1 MLLRVENL
9 HKSFDGLDVLNGISF
24 GLEKGQVTVVIGSS
38 GSGKSTLLRCINC
51 LAPPDKGRVWLENQ
65 ELTAKDADLNQ
76 ARSKMGFVFQDFNLF
91 THLTVLENVC
101 FGPLR
106 VNKKSKE
113 EARQIALEE
122 IERVGMQNKLNAYPA
137 QLSGGQQQRISIAR
151 ALALKPQLI
160 MFDEPTSALD
170 PELTGEVLSVMSGLA
185 KDGMTL
191 LVVTHEMG
199 FARSVADRI
208 IFMEEGTIL
217 EQGPPEQFFTA
228 PENERTRYFLQM
240 ISQLE

>member
-9 HKSFDGLDVLNGISF
+9 HKSFDGLDVLKGISF

-51 LAPPDKGRVWLENQ
+51 LTPPDKGQVWLENL
-65 ELTAKDADLNQ
+65 ELTARDADLNQ

-122 IERVGMQNKLNAYPA
+122 IERVGMLNKLDAYPA

-170 PELTGEVLSVMSGLA
+170 PELTGEVLAVMSGLA

-217 EQGPPEQFFTA
+217 EQGPPEQLFTA

>member
-9 HKSFDGLDVLNGISF
+9 HKSFDGLNVLNGISF

-51 LAPPDKGRVWLENQ
+51 LTPPDKGQVWLENL
-65 ELTAKDADLNQ
+65 ELTARDADLNQ

-91 THLTVLENVC
+91 THLTVLENVS

-122 IERVGMQNKLNAYPA
+122 IKRVGMLDKLNAYPA

-170 PELTGEVLSVMSGLA
+170 PELTGEVLSVMSSLA

-208 IFMEEGTIL
+208 IFMEEGIIL
-217 EQGPPEQFFTA
+217 EQGPPEKLFTS

>member
-9 HKSFDGLDVLNGISF
+9 HKSFDDLDVLNGISF

-38 GSGKSTLLRCINC
+38 GSGKSTLLRCLNC
-51 LAPPDKGRVWLENQ
+51 LSPPDKGQVWLENL
-65 ELTAKDADLNQ
+65 ELTAQDADLNQ

-122 IERVGMQNKLNAYPA
+122 IERVGMLDKLDAYPA

-199 FARSVADRI
+199 FARSVADQI
-208 IFMEEGTIL
+208 IFMEGGTIL
-217 EQGPPEQFFTA
+217 EQGPPEQLFTA

>member
-9 HKSFDGLDVLNGISF
+9 HKSFDGLNVLNGISF

-51 LAPPDKGRVWLENQ
+51 LSPPDKGQVWLENQ
-65 ELTAKDADLNQ
+65 ELTARDADLNQ

-122 IERVGMQNKLNAYPA
+122 IKRVGMMDKLNAYPA

-170 PELTGEVLSVMSGLA
+170 PELTGEVLSVMSVLA
-185 KDGMTL
+185 RDGMTL

-208 IFMEEGTIL
+208 IFMEEGVIL
-217 EQGPPEQFFTA
+217 EQGPPEQLFTA

>member
-1 MLLRVENL
+1 MLLKVDNL
-9 HKSFDGLDVLNGISF
+9 HKSFDNLLILNGISF
-24 GLEKGQVTVVIGSS
+24 ELEKGEATVVIGPS
-38 GSGKSTLLRCINC
+38 GSGKSTMLRCINC
-51 LAPPDKGRVWLENQ
+51 LTPPDRGRIWLDGI
-65 ELTAKDADLNQ
+65 ELTAPGTNMND
-76 ARSKMGFVFQDFNLF
+76 ARSRMGFVFQDFNLF
-91 THLTVLENVC
+91 THLTVLDNVR

-106 VNKKSKE
+106 VNLKSKK
-113 EARQIALEE
+113 EATRIALEE
-122 IERVGMQNKLNAYPA
+122 IERVGMSNKLDAYPA

-170 PELTGEVLSVMSGLA
+170 PELTHEVLSVMSGLA

-208 IFMEEGTIL
+208 IFL
-217 EQGPPEQFFTA
+217 EQGSILEEGPPEKMFTA
-228 PENERTRYFLQM
+228 PENERTRSFLQK
-240 ISQLE
+240 ISQLD

>member
-9 HKSFDGLDVLNGISF
+9 HKSFDGLDVLKGISL

-51 LAPPDKGRVWLENQ
+51 LTPPDKGQVWLENL

-76 ARSKMGFVFQDFNLF
+76 ARSKLGFVFQDFNLF

-113 EARQIALEE
+113 ESRQIALEE
-122 IERVGMQNKLNAYPA
+122 IERVGMLDKLDAYPA

-208 IFMEEGTIL
+208 IFMEGGTIL
-217 EQGPPEQFFTA
+217 EQGPPEQLFTA

>member
-1 MLLRVENL
+1 MLLKVENL
-9 HKSFDGLDVLNGISF
+9 HKSFGGHKVLNGLSF
-24 GLEKGQVTVVIGSS
+24 ELSKGEVTVVIGPS
-38 GSGKSTLLRCINC
+38 GSGKSTLLRCLNF
-51 LAPPDKGRVWLENQ
+51 LTPPDQGKVWLGDT
-65 ELTAKDADLNQ
+65 ELTAPGADLNQ
-76 ARSKMGFVFQDFNLF
+76 ARSQMGFVFQDFNLF

-106 VNKKSKE
+106 VNKVSKS

-122 IERVGMQNKLNAYPA
+122 IRRVGMQDKVNAYPA

-170 PELTGEVLSVMSGLA
+170 PELTGEVLTVMTELA
-185 KDGMTL
+185 REGMTL

-199 FARSVADRI
+199 FARSVADKVL
-208 IFMEEGTIL
+208 FVENGTIL
-217 EQGPPEQFFTA
+217 EQGA
-228 PENERTRYFLQM
+228 PQWLFSAPKHPRTQSFLKL
-240 ISQLE
+240 ISTLD

>member
-1 MLLRVENL
+1 MLLKVDNL
-9 HKSFDGLDVLNGISF
+9 HKSFDGIKILNGISF
-24 GLEKGQVTVVIGSS
+24 DLKKGEVTVVIGPS
-38 GSGKSTLLRCINC
+38 GSGKSTMLRCLNC
-51 LAPPDKGRVWLENQ
+51 LTPPEEGQIWLEDV
-65 ELTAKDADLNQ
+65 ELTSSEADMND

-91 THLTVLENVC
+91 THLTVLDNVR

-106 VNKKSKE
+106 VNGKSKK
-113 EARQIALEE
+113 EATDIALEE
-122 IERVGMQNKLNAYPA
+122 IERVGMIDKVDAYPA
-137 QLSGGQQQRISIAR
+137 QLSGGQKQRISIAR

-170 PELTGEVLSVMSGLA
+170 PELTNEVLAVMSALA

-208 IFMEEGTIL
+208 IFLDQGVIL
-217 EQGPPEQFFTA
+217 EKGTPDKMFTEPEH
-228 PENERTRYFLQM
+228 ERTRTFLKM
-240 ISQLE
+240 LSQLD